1 MSVSGETSDFLLDLV
16 NQTIN
21 ESALELNIDTPTNM
35 TDAALL
41 RTTCS
46 SVVVIE
52 HDPNVNAS
60 DTPVTGCNSASESV
74 LSENGDEDDC
84 IFLSHI
90 SSERVFSPVSA
101 SPPMPTLACS
111 SASGWE
117 GMDLNFTVEV
127 DKLSDKEAL
136 YYVPIK
142 YLPKIPKLNKA
153 FNRVTSVQRSQT
165 ESRIEKVANANTR
178 IEGEQTGKSGKEI
191 LTEAESKVAKG
202 KKQSLLKTYLMSKS
216 VILPQTDSGSL
227 HGTLNRE
234 GRVSKKRRFGQEKIK
249 QIKQGTGNH
258 GDIFMAIA
266 NSIRT
271 LANEECPSEEDSRSA
286 TDIQSWCVEKAK
298 AAVNAYMSAA
308 LEKV

>member
-1 MSVSGETSDFLLDLV
+1 MSISGETSDFLLDLV

-41 RTTCS
+41 RTTNS

-60 DTPVTGCNSASESV
+60 DTSVTGCNPASESL
-74 LSENGDEDDC
+74 LSENDDEDDC
-84 IFLSHI
+84 IFLSRI

-101 SPPMPTLACS
+101 SPSMPTLACS
-111 SASGWE
+111 TASGWE
-117 GMDLNFTVEV
+117 GMDLNCTVEV
-127 DKLSDKEAL
+127 GKLSDEEAL

-142 YLPKIPKLNKA
+142 CLPKIPKLNKA

-165 ESRIEKVANANTR
+165 ESRIEKVANTNAR

-191 LTEAESKVAKG
+191 TTGTESKVAKG

-249 QIKQGTGNH
+249 QRKQGTGNH

-271 LANEECPSEEDSRSA
+271 LVNEEGPSEEDSRSA
-286 TDIQSWCVEKAK
+286 MDIQSWCVE
-298 AAVNAYMSAA
+298 
-308 LEKV
+308 